1 MKMHLTK
8 RQIKDFLNLNLG
20 VILISISYIFIQAPN
35 NQVYGGV
42 QGISIVINNFLQSSR
57 VSYYLLALNV
67 ILLIISLIFIGK
79 GFFLKTLYAS
89 IATFVYAWILEWF
102 LTPAVLETVQTFFKD
117 NGFLFVVGGAV
128 LAGFGLGLAF
138 KSGASTGGMDI
149 VQQIFLKYLKIPY
162 SKSIM
167 ILDGT
172 VVLIG
177 SLLLHK
183 NVDLLQN
190 LLYAV
195 VFIIL
200 EGEIMDLVAFGGFN
214 VRSTYIICDK
224 VKEVKDYIITNLER
238 GVTEVP
244 SIGGYTNESRT
255 MLVCILP
262 ASEYYDLK
270 AVVMKLDPR
279 AFMFTTRASEVHGE
293 GFSYDSDEQQR

>member
-172 VVLIG
+172 VGLIG

>member
-1 MKMHLTK
+1 M
-8 RQIKDFLNLNLG
+8 
-20 VILISISYIFIQAPN
+20 
-35 NQVYGGV
+35 
-42 QGISIVINNFLQSSR
+42 
-57 VSYYLLALNV
+57 
-67 ILLIISLIFIGK
+67 SLIFIGK
-79 GFFLKTLYAS
+79 AFFFKTLYAS
-89 IATFVYAWILEWF
+89 LAAFLYAWLLEWL
-102 LTPAVLETVQTFFKD
+102 LTPTVLATVQSFFQD

-172 VVLIG
+172 VVLVG

-183 NVDLLQN
+183 NVALLQN
-190 LLYAV
+190 ILYAV
-195 VFIIL
+195 VFIII

-224 VKEVKDYIITNLER
+224 TAEVKDYIIKTLER
-238 GVTEVP
+238 GVTEIPAV
-244 SIGGYTNESRT
+244 GGYTNETRT

-262 ASEYYDLK
+262 SSEYYDLK
-270 AVVMKLDPR
+270 DVVMKLDPR
-279 AFMFTTRASEVHGE
+279 AFMFTTRANEVHGE
-293 GFSYDSDEQQR
+293 GFSYDSDEQR

>member
-1 MKMHLTK
+1 M
-8 RQIKDFLNLNLG
+8 
-20 VILISISYIFIQAPN
+20 
-35 NQVYGGV
+35 
-42 QGISIVINNFLQSSR
+42 
-57 VSYYLLALNV
+57 